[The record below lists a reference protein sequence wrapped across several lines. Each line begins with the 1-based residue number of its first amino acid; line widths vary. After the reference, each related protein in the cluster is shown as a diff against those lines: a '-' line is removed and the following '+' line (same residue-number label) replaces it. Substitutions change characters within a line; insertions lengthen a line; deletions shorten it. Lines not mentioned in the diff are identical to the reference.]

1 MAALMLAAMMASLAV
16 SCGKDPEGGQNHDNK
31 ADTQA
36 SRSGE
41 QLLAEIIDFGKLLES
56 CSNGEAGRET
66 RYMAVSEAVVNIES
80 LFNYT
85 FANPDLCYGHTVA
98 LDTTLYML
106 VTPDDS
112 VSVAVLADFYGR
124 MHNAVRALYQSV
136 GLPDKCF
143 LILDVQEEERLNG
156 KWSILLHTV
165 QGSLTSIPPHNGD
178 TLQPD
183 PGPFPVGVSWYYGE
197 KGGSSNSL
205 HVGELDAADTL
216 AMVINNRLFVAPPAG
231 MSFFYHNI
239 RTPVSSGFYPF
250 SYGMYPDEG
259 PYSEFYKESPAP
271 GDYWLD
277 SDQMNFHYFGEMSL
291 ARYVLPNVGDN
302 PVPAGHVLFHVDIEA
317 QSVTQGGNPVIKH
330 QTTAKYGMRELV
342 DEYHSH
348 RDP

>member
-16 SCGKDPEGGQNHDNK
+16 SCGKDAFQEQSSGNGTV
-31 ADTQA
+31 AVERVTGESLV
-36 SRSGE
+36 SRILE
-41 QLLAEIIDFGKLLES
+41 FGRLLES
-56 CSNGEAGRET
+56 YTTGDAGRET
-66 RYMAVSEAVVNIES
+66 RYMSVSDAVVDIEA

-85 FANPDLCYGHTVA
+85 FANPDLCYGHTVE
-98 LDTTLYML
+98 LDTTLFMT

-136 GLPDKCF
+136 GLANKCF

-165 QGSLTSIPPHNGD
+165 QGSLTGIPPHNGD